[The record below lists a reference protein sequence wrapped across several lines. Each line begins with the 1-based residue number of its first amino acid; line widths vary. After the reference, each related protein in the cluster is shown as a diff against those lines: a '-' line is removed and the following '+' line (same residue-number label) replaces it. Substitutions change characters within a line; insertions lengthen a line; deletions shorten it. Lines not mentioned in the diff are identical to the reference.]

1 MPNGPRI
8 LVLGSTGSI
17 GCNTIDVVEQLR
29 ASGSHDFQIVGLAAG
44 SNVALLAEQ
53 VAVTG
58 ASHVAIA
65 DEQAAA
71 SWSGKADAL
80 VGPDAAAEL
89 VRLLARP
96 GDIVVAAI
104 VGAAGIDAVLAGIE
118 CRCRIALA
126 NKETLVAAGSI
137 VMPAAE
143 AAGVEILPVDS
154 EHSAIF
160 QCLHGECERGEVE
173 RIVLTASGGPFRGR
187 SKDDIYDATIEQAL
201 NHPTWKM
208 GRKVTIDSAT
218 LANKALE
225 VLEAHWLFG
234 LPASKI
240 EAIVHP
246 QSIIHGFV
254 EFVDGSVLSQS
265 GPPDMRTP
273 IQLALTWPERAKAT
287 GRQMDWAAL
296 RELVFEPI
304 DHETFPMIGLA
315 WRAIDAGGTAGAVL
329 NAANEV
335 AVEAFLD
342 GEIRF
347 GDIFGVVTD
356 ACVACPPQPATCLA
370 DICEADT
377 TARAWV
383 RTNLLTRAEA

>member
-1 MPNGPRI
+1 
-8 LVLGSTGSI
+8 
-17 GCNTIDVVEQLR
+17 
-29 ASGSHDFQIVGLAAG
+29 
-44 SNVALLAEQ
+44 
-53 VAVTG
+53 
-58 ASHVAIA
+58 
-65 DEQAAA
+65 
-71 SWSGKADAL
+71 
-80 VGPDAAAEL
+80 
-89 VRLLARP
+89 
-96 GDIVVAAI
+96 
-104 VGAAGIDAVLAGIE
+104 
-118 CRCRIALA
+118 
-126 NKETLVAAGSI
+126 
-137 VMPAAE
+137 
-143 AAGVEILPVDS
+143 
-154 EHSAIF
+154 
-160 QCLHGECERGEVE
+160 VE

-287 GRQMDWAAL
+287 GHQMDWAAL